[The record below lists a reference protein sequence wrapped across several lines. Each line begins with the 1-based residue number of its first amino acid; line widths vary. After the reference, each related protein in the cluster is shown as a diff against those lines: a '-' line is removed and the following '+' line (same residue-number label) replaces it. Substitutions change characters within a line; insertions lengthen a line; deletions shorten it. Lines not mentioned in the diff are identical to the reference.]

1 MYPFSLFH
9 IKPSII
15 TQNPKTMKLFNLK
28 KLIVLSIC
36 ISGLFIFQSCEKDET
51 TSPAKTTNNAA
62 FKADMRYLWAEH
74 ATWTRDVIVAMLDE
88 SPAANASLTRL
99 LANQVDIG
107 NAIKPYYGDAAGQA
121 LTDLLTE
128 HIVVAGDILVAARN
142 GDTPAMN
149 DAVAKWY
156 KNGDDIAVFLNTANP
171 ENWELVH
178 MKQHMKDHLDF
189 TLAEAVGH
197 LQGKYTDEVKAYDN
211 AFKQLMQLADSLA
224 DGIAKQFP
232 DKF

>member
-1 MYPFSLFH
+1 M
-9 IKPSII
+9 
-15 TQNPKTMKLFNLK
+15 KTLNLK
-28 KLIVLSIC
+28 KFVVLSIC
-36 ISGLFIFQSCEKDET
+36 LGTLFFQSCEKDET
-51 TSPAKTTNNAA
+51 PSPARTTNNAE
-62 FKADMRYLWAEH
+62 FKAEMRYLWAEH
-74 ATWTRDVIVAMLDE
+74 ATWTRDVIVAILDD
-88 SPAANASLTRL
+88 SPVTNASLTRL

-128 HIVVAGDILVAARN
+128 HIVIAGDILMAARAGN
-142 GDTPAMN
+142 TQAMN

-156 KNGDDIAVFLNTANP
+156 KNGDDIAVFLNSANP
-171 ENWELVH
+171 ESWELVH

-197 LQGKYTDEVKAYDN
+197 LQGKYTDEVVAYDN
-211 AFKQLMQLADSLA
+211 AFKQLMHLADSLA

>member
-1 MYPFSLFH
+1 M
-9 IKPSII
+9 
-15 TQNPKTMKLFNLK
+15 KTLNFK
-28 KLIVLSIC
+28 KFVVLAIFLSAM
-36 ISGLFIFQSCEKDET
+36 FFQSCEKDET
-51 TSPAKTTNNAA
+51 TTPINAPNNSE
-62 FKADMRYLWAEH
+62 FKAEMRYLWSEH

-107 NAIKPYYGDAAGQA
+107 NAIKPYYGDAGGQA

-171 ENWELVH
+171 DNWELVH

-197 LQGKYTDEVKAYDN
+197 LQGNYTDEVVAYDN